1 MICDVEVLEIAEK
14 KRLGGLIVHRR
25 GEDRLPELIE
35 RNVRDARHAL
45 CHAVVALCGRR
56 GFEHDGIGD
65 NCSCH
70 QSRQPVRRKQ
80 AALLIHGRDDRRG
93 GAHGLIAEVDGRTC
107 LDIGQPVVVDDLQ
120 NVRLL
125 EPRHG
130 LRHFIV
136 IDEHDALAAR
146 L

>member
-1 MICDVEVLEIAEK
+1 M
-14 KRLGGLIVHRR
+14 
-25 GEDRLPELIE
+25 
-35 RNVRDARHAL
+35 
-45 CHAVVALCGRR
+45 
-56 GFEHDGIGD
+56 
-65 NCSCH
+65 
-70 QSRQPVRRKQ
+70 
-80 AALLIHGRDDRRG
+80 IHGRDDRRG

-136 IDEHDALAAR
+136 IDEHDALAAG